1 MYNEVR
7 SAARKGNC
15 SIVLQLTTSF
25 RWMHV
30 QRIRYSAVA
39 SRTLQSESRQVP
51 REAADSMLPCWT
63 RLPFLCDCP
72 VCTLKTALA

>member
-1 MYNEVR
+1 MYNEVP

-30 QRIRYSAVA
+30 QRIRYSVVA
-39 SRTLQSESRQVP
+39 SRTLQSESR
-51 REAADSMLPCWT
+51 
-63 RLPFLCDCP
+63 
-72 VCTLKTALA
+72 